1 MKSALRMIVRSVIP
15 DINDYSLVIPFPI
28 LPGLNADFDGDIMN
42 NKACV
47 LPEIAYIYRKFD
59 PIRSYITD
67 SVTGKVDKEY
77 LPNKGTLADLIMF
90 ANF

>member
-1 MKSALRMIVRSVIP
+1 
-15 DINDYSLVIPFPI
+15 
-28 LPGLNADFDGDIMN
+28 MN